1 MLIGVDGSCLR
12 AVETGKQP
20 SDLPFHLQAQAAN
33 LLVNQSLRDW
43 LISAIRD
50 TWLSQAEVPLY
61 ISDWKTTEESRVTE
75 GMPGVMSAAWLTVH
89 QRVKNF
95 TQYGLWNQ

>member
-50 TWLSQAEVPLY
+50 TWLLASEVRMNQGL
-61 ISDWKTTEESRVTE
+61 KEKGQKLLKKR
-75 GMPGVMSAAWLTVH
+75 GGVWCPV
-89 QRVKNF
+89 
-95 TQYGLWNQ
+95 Y

>member
-50 TWLSQAEVPLY
+50 TWLSPSKVLHIGSGGP
-61 ISDWKTTEESRVTE
+61 WR
-75 GMPGVMSAAWLTVH
+75 GG
-89 QRVKNF
+89 RCC
-95 TQYGLWNQ
+95 